1 MYYKVKIDAPE
12 LIPDK
17 VTTDGCLKF
26 RDDTPWLYTR
36 GEAIKKAH
44 NWFGKIVKV
53 ENIPT
58 VTEVSMS
65 VLIGKDL
72 LFGVREILKGRE
84 LFVSSDVESINSF
97 IYDGD
102 VFQTILLELE
112 KLEKEND
119 DFKIKDEIRN
129 QLNELC
135 LLVTSKVVLIN
146 DMCFS

>member
-1 MYYKVKIDAPE
+1 MYYKVKINKPE
-12 LIPDK
+12 LMPDR
-17 VTTDGCLKF
+17 VTTDGYLKF
-26 RDDTPWLYTR
+26 KDDTPWLYTR
-36 GEAIKKAH
+36 GIAINKASM
-44 NWFGKIVKV
+44 FVGKIVKHETV
-53 ENIPT
+53 PT
-58 VTEVSMS
+58 ITDVSLS
-65 VLIGKDL
+65 VLTGKDL

-84 LFVSSDVESINSF
+84 LFASNDVESINSF

-102 VFQTILLELE
+102 VFLTMLLELE
-112 KLEKEND
+112 ALEKEND